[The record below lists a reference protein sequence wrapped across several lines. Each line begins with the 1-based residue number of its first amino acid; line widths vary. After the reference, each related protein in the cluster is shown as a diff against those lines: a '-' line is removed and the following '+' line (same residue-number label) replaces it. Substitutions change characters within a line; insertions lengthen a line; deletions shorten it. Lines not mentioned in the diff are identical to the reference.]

1 MRRTVSLLGDPCALG
16 HISGHGSQ
24 SRKDRDSS
32 HVSIFIYEPVDC
44 QHLYLAPGPVTVNP
58 SFSAQPQA
66 ALWPNG
72 LCLQPA
78 SQLTLLTAASLPQ
91 PMP

>member
-1 MRRTVSLLGDPCALG
+1 MRTVSLLGDPCALG

-32 HVSIFIYEPVDC
+32 PVSIFICEPVDC
-44 QHLYLAPGPVTVNP
+44 QHLYLAPGPVTVKP

-66 ALWPNG
+66 ASWPNG
-72 LCLQPA
+72 LCLRPA
-78 SQLTLLTAASLPQ
+78 SQLTLLMAASLPQ